1 MSTEVNKKNKLI
13 SRIFKREL
21 TLTIISIVGVT
32 IVLLGGS
39 YSAFS
44 QIVRSEDYN
53 VLKTGDLA
61 IEFND
66 KEEGLG
72 NVINLNGAFP
82 ESDADGMNENPYI
95 FEIKNTGTLPANYE
109 VKIIDDADM
118 IDNDGCIEK
127 LLDKEYIK
135 YSINGS
141 EAALLSSSEEVKY
154 VIDTGVLEVGESA
167 KYSINMWI
175 DKDAGN
181 DAIGKHYHGKI
192 VVNAT

>member
-1 MSTEVNKKNKLI
+1 MGSEVNKKKKII

-21 TLTIISIVGVT
+21 TLTIVSIIGVT
-32 IVLLGGS
+32 VVLLGGS
-39 YSAFS
+39 YGAFS
-44 QIVRSEDYN
+44 QIVRSKDYN

-82 ESDADGMNENPYI
+82 ESDADGMSKEPYT
-95 FEIKNTGTLPANYE
+95 FEIKNTGTLPANFE
-109 VKIIDDADM
+109 VKIVDDADM
-118 IDNDGCIEK
+118 IDSDGCIDN

-141 EAALLSSSEEVKY
+141 EAALLSSTEEVKY
-154 VIDTGVLEVGESA
+154 VIDTGVLEVGESV

-181 DAIGKHYHGKI
+181 DAIGRHYHGKI

>member
-82 ESDADGMNENPYI
+82 ESDADGL
-95 FEIKNTGTLPANYE
+95 K
-109 VKIIDDADM
+109 
-118 IDNDGCIEK
+118 
-127 LLDKEYIK
+127 
-135 YSINGS
+135 
-141 EAALLSSSEEVKY
+141 
-154 VIDTGVLEVGESA
+154 
-167 KYSINMWI
+167 
-175 DKDAGN
+175 
-181 DAIGKHYHGKI
+181 
-192 VVNAT
+192 

>member
-1 MSTEVNKKNKLI
+1 
-13 SRIFKREL
+13 
-21 TLTIISIVGVT
+21 
-32 IVLLGGS
+32 
-39 YSAFS
+39 
-44 QIVRSEDYN
+44 
-53 VLKTGDLA
+53 
-61 IEFND
+61 
-66 KEEGLG
+66 
-72 NVINLNGAFP
+72 
-82 ESDADGMNENPYI
+82 
-95 FEIKNTGTLPANYE
+95 
-109 VKIIDDADM
+109 M